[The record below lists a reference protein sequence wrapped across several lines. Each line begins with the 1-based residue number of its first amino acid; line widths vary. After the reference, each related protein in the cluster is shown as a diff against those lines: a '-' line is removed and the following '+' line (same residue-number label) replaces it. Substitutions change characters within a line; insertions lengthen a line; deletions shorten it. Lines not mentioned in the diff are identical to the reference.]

1 MLRNLSPRERDA
13 LLELG
18 KRGSGGDFDQIALS
32 KLFVLGLVEVSSKSR
47 RLVLTSTGREVYDE
61 LAGKAD

>member
-61 LAGKAD
+61 LASNPD